1 MALGLQIIA
10 GTVIGRALP
19 PQASCRPAW
28 QYALQTIQPEFPA
41 PYAIEERL
49 GLARSETEGNRPRR
63 RRRSSEEVAD
73 RILEAA
79 AQEFEAAGYSG
90 ATTAAIARRADVTE
104 AQIFRFHPSKQALFR
119 AAIFTPLN
127 RHFADFQARSVA
139 DLGSGRDRK
148 DLARAYIRE
157 LQDFMASHSRM
168 FMSLVVANAYS
179 PEETGAIAELEG
191 LQAYFEKGK
200 AMMDARIACDG
211 AQAPRISPELMVRV
225 SFAAVLANLMFRD
238 WLFPPGLASDEQISE
253 AIAAFVIEGIEASG
267 KLEPAGKS

>member
-1 MALGLQIIA
+1 MAKQESDA
-10 GTVIGRALP
+10 KA
-19 PQASCRPAW
+19 
-28 QYALQTIQPEFPA
+28 
-41 PYAIEERL
+41 
-49 GLARSETEGNRPRR
+49 PRR

-79 AQEFEAAGYSG
+79 AEEFEQSGYSG

-104 AQIFRFHPSKQALFR
+104 AQIFRFHASKQDLFR

-139 DLGSGRDRK
+139 DLESGKAGK
-148 DLARAYIRE
+148 DLARAYIGE

-168 FMSLVVANAYS
+168 FMSLIVANTYS
-179 PEETGAIAELEG
+179 PEAADAISDLDG

-200 AMMDARIACDG
+200 AMMSARIEGD
-211 AQAPRISPELMVRV
+211 APVSSELMVRV

-238 WLFPPGLASDEQISE
+238 WLFPPGLASDEDIRE
-253 AIAAFVIEGIEASG
+253 AIATFVIEGIEANGPVGEGRGADTLSNG
-267 KLEPAGKS
+267 E